1 MIINKD
7 DNGWLRSFDLLLDGV
22 DSLDVLFLAVCLYL
36 SEDVF
41 DEVLLEIVVVIEYS
55 FNICSKEDQMIDGQ
69 FFILQ
74 AFQ

>member
-22 DSLDVLFLAVCLYL
+22 DSLDVFFLAVCLYL

-41 DEVLLEIVVVIEYS
+41 DEVLLEVVIVVEYP
-55 FNICSKEDQMIDGQ
+55 FNICSQEDQMIDGQ
-69 FFILQ
+69 LFILQ